1 MGVDSIEHGAYL
13 NEEALSAMAEN
24 KVIWVPTLSTIGNLL
39 GKGRY
44 PDAAV
49 EEILESAMENVAIFR
64 KMGGF
69 VAPGSDAGAWS
80 VPHDAD
86 TEETWL
92 VKAGVTKDE
101 QAIAAGKIM
110 EKF

>member
-1 MGVDSIEHGAYL
+1 
-13 NEEALSAMAEN
+13 MAEN
-24 KVIWVPTLSTIGNLL
+24 KGIWVPTLSTIGNLL

-49 EEILESAMENVAIFR
+49 EEILESAMENVAAYSA
-64 KMGGF
+64 KGGL
-69 VAPGSDAGAWS
+69 VAPGSDAGAWA

-86 TEETWL
+86 TEEAWL
-92 VKAGVTKDE
+92 IKAGVTKDE
-101 QAIAAGKIM
+101 QAIAAGKII